1 MYELLVEEA
10 LKVLRTPPL
19 KFNKMFVMFSFGF
32 ASGLPYMIIISTST
46 AWLRDVDVD
55 LAYIGF
61 FSWVTFMYAFKFLW
75 APLVDRFSIPFLKKY
90 GHRKSWIVLMQFV
103 IFINLLVLSST
114 DPKNDFIFFSLIA
127 FFIALAG
134 SIQDIAIDAFR
145 IEYADIGDQGSLA
158 ATYQFGWR
166 LAIILATSFA
176 LIFADINGWSL
187 TYKIMAASMVIGLLG
202 LIASK
207 EEKNIHLGKLS
218 FSKSITEP
226 FIDFLSRFGFFT
238 AAMLLLIIA
247 TYRLT
252 DIVMGPMA
260 TPFYID
266 MGFTLTEIGSVVKIV
281 ALLASIFGI
290 SMGALLLKRIGIYQ
304 SLMIGAFLV
313 MFTNVCFSYVAISE
327 KSITS
332 LSMIVAMDSIA
343 AGIVGTVNIAFLTS
357 LVSKKYTGF
366 QYALLTGF
374 MAGPGFVLK
383 GLSGLWVNYLQ
394 GIYGDDYG
402 WMGFYV
408 TTSLLT
414 MPVIL
419 FLYSNRHFL
428 IKHENSI

>member
-1 MYELLVEEA
+1 MY
-10 LKVLRTPPL
+10 
-19 KFNKMFVMFSFGF
+19 KFNKMFVMFCLGF

-46 AWLRDVDVD
+46 AWLRDAGVE

-61 FSWVTFMYAFKFLW
+61 FAWVTFMYAFKFLW
-75 APLVDRFSIPFLKKY
+75 APLVDRFSIPILKQY
-90 GHRKSWIVLMQFV
+90 GHRKSWIVLMQV
-103 IFINLLVLSST
+103 IIFTNLIILSNT
-114 DPKNDFIFFSLIA
+114 DPKSDLIFFSLIA
-127 FFIALAG
+127 FLIALAG

-145 IEYADIGDQGSLA
+145 IEYANINEQGSLA

-166 LAIILATSFA
+166 LAIIVATSFA
-176 LIFADINGWSL
+176 LIFADTNGWSL
-187 TYKIMAASMVIGLLG
+187 TYKIMAATMIIGLLG
-202 LIASK
+202 LIVSK
-207 EEKNIHLGKLS
+207 EEKNFQLGKLS
-218 FSKSITEP
+218 FTQSIRDP
-226 FIDFLSRFGFFT
+226 FVDFLSRFGFF
-238 AAMLLLIIA
+238 ASAVLLMIIA

-266 MGFTLTEIGSVVKIV
+266 MGFTLTEIGAVVKIV

-290 SMGALLLKRIGIYQ
+290 SMGALLLKKIGIYR
-304 SLMIGAFLV
+304 SLMLGAFLV
-313 MFTNVCFSYVAISE
+313 MLTNVCFSYVAISE

-374 MAGPGFVLK
+374 MTGPGFVLK

-394 GIYGDDYG
+394 GIYGDDFG

-419 FLYSNRHFL
+419 FLYFNRHFL

>member
-1 MYELLVEEA
+1 MY
-10 LKVLRTPPL
+10 

-290 SMGALLLKRIGIYQ
+290 SIGALLLKRIGIYQ

-313 MFTNVCFSYVAISE
+313 MLTNVCFSYVAISE

>member
-1 MYELLVEEA
+1 MY
-10 LKVLRTPPL
+10 
-19 KFNKMFVMFSFGF
+19 KFNKMFVMFCLGF

-46 AWLRDVDVD
+46 AWLRDADVE

-61 FSWVTFMYAFKFLW
+61 FAWVTFMYAFKFLW
-75 APLVDRFSIPFLKKY
+75 APLVDRFSIPILKQY
-90 GHRKSWIVLMQFV
+90 GHRKSWIALMQV
-103 IFINLLVLSST
+103 IIFINLIILSNT
-114 DPKNDFIFFSLIA
+114 NPKSDLIFFSLIA
-127 FFIALAG
+127 FLIALAG

-145 IEYADIGDQGSLA
+145 IEYANINEQGSLA

-166 LAIILATSFA
+166 LAIIVATSFA

-187 TYKIMAASMVIGLLG
+187 TYKIMAATMIIGLVG
-202 LIASK
+202 LIVSK
-207 EEKNIHLGKLS
+207 EEKNFQLGKLS
-218 FSKSITEP
+218 FTQSIRDP
-226 FIDFLSRFGFFT
+226 FVDFLSRFGFF
-238 AAMLLLIIA
+238 ASAVLLMIIA

-266 MGFTLTEIGSVVKIV
+266 MGFTLTEIGAVVKIV

-290 SMGALLLKRIGIYQ
+290 SMGALLLKKIGIYK
-304 SLMIGAFLV
+304 SLMLGAFLV
-313 MFTNVCFSYVAISE
+313 MLTNVCFSYAAISE

-332 LSMIVAMDSIA
+332 LSLIVAMDSIA

-374 MAGPGFVLK
+374 MAGPGFILK

-394 GIYGDDYG
+394 GIYGDVYG

-419 FLYSNRHFL
+419 FLYFNRHFL

>member
-1 MYELLVEEA
+1 MY
-10 LKVLRTPPL
+10 
-19 KFNKMFVMFSFGF
+19 KFNKMFVMFCLGF

-46 AWLRDVDVD
+46 AWLRDADVE

-61 FSWVTFMYAFKFLW
+61 FAWVTFMYAFKFLW
-75 APLVDRFSIPFLKKY
+75 APLVDRFSIPILKQY
-90 GHRKSWIVLMQFV
+90 GHRKSWIALMQV
-103 IFINLLVLSST
+103 IIFINLIILSNT
-114 DPKNDFIFFSLIA
+114 DPKSDLIFFSLIA
-127 FFIALAG
+127 FLIALAG

-145 IEYADIGDQGSLA
+145 IEYANINEQGSLA

-166 LAIILATSFA
+166 LAIIVATSFA
-176 LIFADINGWSL
+176 LIFADTNGWSV
-187 TYKIMAASMVIGLLG
+187 TYKIMAATMIIGLVG
-202 LIASK
+202 LIVSK
-207 EEKNIHLGKLS
+207 EEKNFQLGKLS
-218 FSKSITEP
+218 FTQSIRDP
-226 FIDFLSRFGFFT
+226 FVDFLSRFGFF
-238 AAMLLLIIA
+238 ASAVLLMIIA

-266 MGFTLTEIGSVVKIV
+266 MGFTLTEIGAVVKIV

-290 SMGALLLKRIGIYQ
+290 SMGALLLKKIGIYK
-304 SLMIGAFLV
+304 SLMLGAFLV
-313 MFTNVCFSYVAISE
+313 MLTNVCFSYAAVSE

-332 LSMIVAMDSIA
+332 LSLIVAMDSIA

-374 MAGPGFVLK
+374 MAGPGFILK

-394 GIYGDDYG
+394 GIYGDVYG

-419 FLYSNRHFL
+419 FLYFNRHFL

>member
-1 MYELLVEEA
+1 MSKLTKL
-10 LKVLRTPPL
+10 
-19 KFNKMFVMFSFGF
+19 FVMFSLGF

-46 AWLRDVDVD
+46 AWLRDADIE

-75 APLVDRFSIPFLKKY
+75 APLVDRFSIPIFKKY
-90 GHRKSWIVLMQFV
+90 GHRKSWIILMQII
-103 IFINLLVLSST
+103 IFISLIILSDT
-114 DPKNDFIFFSLIA
+114 DPKRNFALFSLVA
-127 FFIALAG
+127 FFIGLSG

-145 IEYADIGDQGSLA
+145 IEYAEIDEQGGLA

-166 LAIILATSFA
+166 LAIIIATSFA
-176 LIFADINGWSL
+176 LIFADTNGWSL
-187 TYKIMAASMVIGLLG
+187 TFKIMAFSMVIGLLG
-202 LIASK
+202 LMFSK
-207 EEKNIHLGKLS
+207 EEKNPQLGKLN
-218 FSKSITEP
+218 FTQSITDP
-226 FIDFLSRFGFFT
+226 FVDFISRFGFF
-238 AAMLLLIIA
+238 AAAILLLIIA

-266 MGFTLTEIGSVVKIV
+266 MGFSLTEIGAVVKIV
-281 ALLASIFGI
+281 ALLASILGI
-290 SMGALLLKRIGIYQ
+290 SLGAVLLKKFNIYR
-304 SLMIGAFLV
+304 SLIIGAFLV
-313 MFTNVCFSYVAISE
+313 MLTNVCFSYVAVAE

-332 LSMIVAMDSIA
+332 LAFIVAMDSIA

-374 MAGPGFVLK
+374 MAGPGFILK
-383 GLSGLWVNYLQ
+383 GLSGLWVSYLQ
-394 GIYGDDYG
+394 GIYGDNYG

-414 MPVIL
+414 IPVIL
-419 FLYSNRHFL
+419 FLFFNRNFL
-428 IKHENSI
+428 TKYENSL

>member
-1 MYELLVEEA
+1 MY
-10 LKVLRTPPL
+10 
-19 KFNKMFVMFSFGF
+19 KFNKMFVMFCLGF

-46 AWLRDVDVD
+46 AWLRDAGVE

-61 FSWVTFMYAFKFLW
+61 FAWVTFMYAFKFLW
-75 APLVDRFSIPFLKKY
+75 APFVDRFSIPILKQY
-90 GHRKSWIVLMQFV
+90 GHRKSWIVLMQV
-103 IFINLLVLSST
+103 IIFTNLIILSNT
-114 DPKNDFIFFSLIA
+114 DPKSDLIFFSLIA
-127 FFIALAG
+127 FLIALAG

-145 IEYADIGDQGSLA
+145 IEYANINEQGSLA

-166 LAIILATSFA
+166 LAIIMATSFA
-176 LIFADINGWSL
+176 LIFADTNGWSL
-187 TYKIMAASMVIGLLG
+187 TYKIMAATMIIGLLG
-202 LIASK
+202 LIVSK
-207 EEKNIHLGKLS
+207 EEKNFQLGKLS
-218 FSKSITEP
+218 FTQSIRDP
-226 FIDFLSRFGFFT
+226 FVDFLSRFGFF
-238 AAMLLLIIA
+238 ASAVLLMIIA

-266 MGFTLTEIGSVVKIV
+266 MGFTLTEIGAVVKIV

-290 SMGALLLKRIGIYQ
+290 SMGALLLKKIGIYR
-304 SLMIGAFLV
+304 SLMLGAFLV
-313 MFTNVCFSYVAISE
+313 MLTNVCFSYVAISE

-374 MAGPGFVLK
+374 MTGPGFVLK

-394 GIYGDDYG
+394 GIYGDDFG

-419 FLYSNRHFL
+419 FLYFNRHFL

>member
-1 MYELLVEEA
+1 MY
-10 LKVLRTPPL
+10 
-19 KFNKMFVMFSFGF
+19 KFNKMFVMFCLGF

-46 AWLRDVDVD
+46 AWLRDAGVE

-61 FSWVTFMYAFKFLW
+61 FAWVTFMYAFKFLW
-75 APLVDRFSIPFLKKY
+75 APFVDRFSIPILKQY
-90 GHRKSWIVLMQFV
+90 GHRKSWIVLMQV
-103 IFINLLVLSST
+103 IIFINLIILSNT
-114 DPKNDFIFFSLIA
+114 DPKSDLIFFSLIA
-127 FFIALAG
+127 FLIALAG

-145 IEYADIGDQGSLA
+145 IEYANINEQGSLA

-166 LAIILATSFA
+166 LAIIVATSFA
-176 LIFADINGWSL
+176 LIFADTNGWSL
-187 TYKIMAASMVIGLLG
+187 TYKIMAATMIIGLLG
-202 LIASK
+202 LIVSK
-207 EEKNIHLGKLS
+207 EEKNFQLGKLS
-218 FSKSITEP
+218 FTQSIRDP
-226 FIDFLSRFGFFT
+226 FVDFLSRFGFF
-238 AAMLLLIIA
+238 ASAVLLMIIA

-266 MGFTLTEIGSVVKIV
+266 MGFTLTEIGAVVKIV

-290 SMGALLLKRIGIYQ
+290 SMGALLLKKIGIYR
-304 SLMIGAFLV
+304 SLMLGAFLV
-313 MFTNVCFSYVAISE
+313 MLTNVCFSYVAISE

-374 MAGPGFVLK
+374 MTGPGFVLK

-394 GIYGDDYG
+394 GIYGDDFG

-419 FLYSNRHFL
+419 FLYFNRHFL

>member
-1 MYELLVEEA
+1 MSKLTKL
-10 LKVLRTPPL
+10 
-19 KFNKMFVMFSFGF
+19 FVMFSLGF

-46 AWLRDVDVD
+46 AWLRDADIE

-75 APLVDRFSIPFLKKY
+75 APLVDRFSIPILKKY
-90 GHRKSWIVLMQFV
+90 GHRKSWIILMQII
-103 IFINLLVLSST
+103 IFISLIILSDT
-114 DPKNDFIFFSLIA
+114 DPKRNFALFSLVA
-127 FFIALAG
+127 FFIGFAG

-145 IEYADIGDQGSLA
+145 IEYAEIDEQGGLA

-166 LAIILATSFA
+166 LAIIIATSFA
-176 LIFADINGWSL
+176 LIFADTNGWSL
-187 TYKIMAASMVIGLLG
+187 TFKIMAFSMVIGLLG
-202 LIASK
+202 LIFSK
-207 EEKNIHLGKLS
+207 EEKNPQLGKLN
-218 FSKSITEP
+218 FTQSITDP
-226 FIDFLSRFGFFT
+226 FVDFISRFGFF
-238 AAMLLLIIA
+238 AAAILLLIIA

-266 MGFTLTEIGSVVKIV
+266 MGFSLTEIGAVVKIV
-281 ALLASIFGI
+281 ALLASILGI
-290 SMGALLLKRIGIYQ
+290 SLGAVLLKKFNIYR
-304 SLMIGAFLV
+304 SLIIGAFLV
-313 MFTNVCFSYVAISE
+313 MVTNVCFSYVAVAE

-332 LSMIVAMDSIA
+332 LAFIVAMDSIA

-374 MAGPGFVLK
+374 MAGPGFILK
-383 GLSGLWVNYLQ
+383 GLSGLWVSYLQ
-394 GIYGDDYG
+394 GIYGDNYG

-414 MPVIL
+414 IPVIL
-419 FLYSNRHFL
+419 FLFFNRNFL
-428 IKHENSI
+428 KNYENSL

>member
-1 MYELLVEEA
+1 MF
-10 LKVLRTPPL
+10 
-19 KFNKMFVMFSFGF
+19 KFNKMFVMFCLGF

-46 AWLRDVDVD
+46 AWLRDAGVE

-61 FSWVTFMYAFKFLW
+61 FAWVTFMYAFKFLW
-75 APLVDRFSIPFLKKY
+75 APLVDRFSIPILKQY
-90 GHRKSWIVLMQFV
+90 GHRKSWIVLMQV
-103 IFINLLVLSST
+103 IIFINLMILSNT
-114 DPKNDFIFFSLIA
+114 DPKSDLIFFSLIA
-127 FFIALAG
+127 FLIALAG

-145 IEYADIGDQGSLA
+145 IEYANINEQGSLA

-166 LAIILATSFA
+166 LAIIVATSFA
-176 LIFADINGWSL
+176 LIFADTNGWSL
-187 TYKIMAASMVIGLLG
+187 TYKIMAATMIIGLLG
-202 LIASK
+202 LIVSK
-207 EEKNIHLGKLS
+207 EEKNLQLGKLS
-218 FSKSITEP
+218 FTQSIRDP
-226 FIDFLSRFGFFT
+226 FVDFLSRFGFF
-238 AAMLLLIIA
+238 ASAVLLMIIA

-266 MGFTLTEIGSVVKIV
+266 MGFTLTEIGAVVKIV

-290 SMGALLLKRIGIYQ
+290 SMGALLLKKIGIYK
-304 SLMIGAFLV
+304 SLMLGAFLV
-313 MFTNVCFSYVAISE
+313 MLTNVCFSYVAISE

-394 GIYGDDYG
+394 GIYGDDFG

-419 FLYSNRHFL
+419 FLYFNRHFL

>member
-1 MYELLVEEA
+1 
-10 LKVLRTPPL
+10 
-19 KFNKMFVMFSFGF
+19 MFCLGF

-46 AWLRDVDVD
+46 AWLRDAGVE

-61 FSWVTFMYAFKFLW
+61 FAWVTFMYAFKFLW
-75 APLVDRFSIPFLKKY
+75 APFVDRFSIPILKQY
-90 GHRKSWIVLMQFV
+90 GHRKSWIVLMQV
-103 IFINLLVLSST
+103 IIFTNLIILSNT
-114 DPKNDFIFFSLIA
+114 DPKSDLIFFSLIA
-127 FFIALAG
+127 FLIALAG

-145 IEYADIGDQGSLA
+145 IEYANINEQGSLA

-166 LAIILATSFA
+166 LAVIVATSFA
-176 LIFADINGWSL
+176 LIFADTNGWSL
-187 TYKIMAASMVIGLLG
+187 TYKIMAATMIIGLLG
-202 LIASK
+202 LIVSK
-207 EEKNIHLGKLS
+207 EEKNFQLGKLS
-218 FSKSITEP
+218 FTQSIRDP
-226 FIDFLSRFGFFT
+226 FVDFLSRFGFF
-238 AAMLLLIIA
+238 ASAVLLMIIA

-266 MGFTLTEIGSVVKIV
+266 MGFTLTEIGAVVKIV

-290 SMGALLLKRIGIYQ
+290 SMGALLLKKIGIYK
-304 SLMIGAFLV
+304 SLMLGAFLV
-313 MFTNVCFSYVAISE
+313 MLTNVCFSYVAISE

-374 MAGPGFVLK
+374 MTGPGFVLK

-394 GIYGDDYG
+394 GIYGDDFG

-419 FLYSNRHFL
+419 FLYFNRHFL

>member
-1 MYELLVEEA
+1 MS
-10 LKVLRTPPL
+10 
-19 KFNKMFVMFSFGF
+19 KFNKLFVMFCLGF

-46 AWLRDVDVD
+46 AWLRDAGVD

-75 APLVDRFSIPFLKKY
+75 APLIDRFSIPVLKKY
-90 GHRKSWIVLMQFV
+90 GHRKSWIVLMQSIIFV
-103 IFINLLVLSST
+103 NLIILSNI
-114 DPKNDFIFFSLIA
+114 DPKNNFMLFSLIA
-127 FFIALAG
+127 FLIGLSG

-145 IEYADIGDQGSLA
+145 IEYADINDQGSLA

-166 LAIILATSFA
+166 LAIIIATSFA
-176 LIFADINGWSL
+176 LIFADTNGWSL
-187 TYKIMAASMVIGLLG
+187 TFKIMAASMFIGLLG
-202 LIASK
+202 LVFSK
-207 EEKNIHLGKLS
+207 EEKNLQLSRLS
-218 FSKSITEP
+218 FSQSIKDP
-226 FIDFLSRFGFFT
+226 FVDFLSRFGFF
-238 AAMLLLIIA
+238 AAAILLMIIA

-266 MGFTLTEIGSVVKIV
+266 MGFSLTEIGAVVKIV
-281 ALLASIFGI
+281 ALIASILGI
-290 SMGALLLKRIGIYQ
+290 SLGAILLKKFNIYK
-304 SLMIGAFLV
+304 SLLIGAFLV
-313 MFTNVCFSYVAISE
+313 MITNICFSYVAVSE

-332 LSMIVAMDSIA
+332 LSFIVAMDSLA

-357 LVSKKYTGF
+357 LVSKKFTGF

-383 GLSGLWVNYLQ
+383 GLSGLWVSYLQ
-394 GIYGDDYG
+394 GLYGDNYG

-414 MPVIL
+414 LPVIF
-419 FLYSNRHFL
+419 FLYFNRSFL
-428 IKHENSI
+428 IKYEQNL

>member
-1 MYELLVEEA
+1 MY
-10 LKVLRTPPL
+10 
-19 KFNKMFVMFSFGF
+19 KFNKMFVMFCLGF

-46 AWLRDVDVD
+46 AWLRDAGVE
-55 LAYIGF
+55 LTYIGF
-61 FSWVTFMYAFKFLW
+61 FAWVTFMYAFKFLW
-75 APLVDRFSIPFLKKY
+75 APFVDRFSIPILKQY
-90 GHRKSWIVLMQFV
+90 GHRKSWIVLMQV
-103 IFINLLVLSST
+103 IIFTNLIILSNT
-114 DPKNDFIFFSLIA
+114 DPKSDLIFFSLIA
-127 FFIALAG
+127 FLIALAG

-145 IEYADIGDQGSLA
+145 IEYANINEQGSLA

-166 LAIILATSFA
+166 LAIIVATSFA
-176 LIFADINGWSL
+176 LIFADTNGWSL
-187 TYKIMAASMVIGLLG
+187 TYKIMAATMIIGLLG

-207 EEKNIHLGKLS
+207 EEKNFQLGKLS
-218 FSKSITEP
+218 FTQSIRDP
-226 FIDFLSRFGFFT
+226 FVDFLSRFGFF
-238 AAMLLLIIA
+238 ASAVLLMIIA

-266 MGFTLTEIGSVVKIV
+266 MGFTLTEIGAVVKIV

-290 SMGALLLKRIGIYQ
+290 SMGALFLKKIGIYR
-304 SLMIGAFLV
+304 SLMLGAFLV
-313 MFTNVCFSYVAISE
+313 MLTNVCFSYVAISE

-374 MAGPGFVLK
+374 MTGPGFVLK

-394 GIYGDDYG
+394 GIYGDDFG

-419 FLYSNRHFL
+419 FLYFNRHFL

>member
-1 MYELLVEEA
+1 MSKLTKL
-10 LKVLRTPPL
+10 
-19 KFNKMFVMFSFGF
+19 FVMFSLGF

-46 AWLRDVDVD
+46 AWLRDADIE

-75 APLVDRFSIPFLKKY
+75 APLVDRFSIPIFKKY
-90 GHRKSWIVLMQFV
+90 GHRKSWIILMQII
-103 IFINLLVLSST
+103 IFISLIILSDT
-114 DPKNDFIFFSLIA
+114 DPKRNFALFSLVA
-127 FFIALAG
+127 FFIGLAG

-145 IEYADIGDQGSLA
+145 IEYAEIDEQGGLA

-166 LAIILATSFA
+166 LAIIIATSFA
-176 LIFADINGWSL
+176 LIFADTNGWSL
-187 TYKIMAASMVIGLLG
+187 TFKIMAFSMVIGLLG
-202 LIASK
+202 LMFSK
-207 EEKNIHLGKLS
+207 EEKNPQLGKLN
-218 FSKSITEP
+218 FTQSITDP
-226 FIDFLSRFGFFT
+226 FVDFISRFGFF
-238 AAMLLLIIA
+238 AAAILLLIIA

-266 MGFTLTEIGSVVKIV
+266 MGFSLTEIGAVVKIV
-281 ALLASIFGI
+281 ALLASILGI
-290 SMGALLLKRIGIYQ
+290 SLGAVLLKKFNIYR
-304 SLMIGAFLV
+304 SLIIGAFLV
-313 MFTNVCFSYVAISE
+313 MVTNVCFSYVAVAE

-332 LSMIVAMDSIA
+332 LAFIVAMDSIA

-374 MAGPGFVLK
+374 MAGPGFILK
-383 GLSGLWVNYLQ
+383 GLSGLWVSYLQ
-394 GIYGDDYG
+394 GIYGDNYG

-414 MPVIL
+414 IPVIL
-419 FLYSNRHFL
+419 FLFFNRNFL
-428 IKHENSI
+428 TKYENSL

>member
-1 MYELLVEEA
+1 MY
-10 LKVLRTPPL
+10 

-281 ALLASIFGI
+281 ALLSSIFGI
-290 SMGALLLKRIGIYQ
+290 SIGALLLKRIGIYQ

-313 MFTNVCFSYVAISE
+313 MLTNVCFSYVAISE

>member
-1 MYELLVEEA
+1 
-10 LKVLRTPPL
+10 
-19 KFNKMFVMFSFGF
+19 MFVMFCLGF

-46 AWLRDVDVD
+46 AWLRDADVE
-55 LAYIGF
+55 LTYIGF
-61 FSWVTFMYAFKFLW
+61 FAWVTFMYAFKFLW
-75 APLVDRFSIPFLKKY
+75 APLVDRFSIPILKQY
-90 GHRKSWIVLMQFV
+90 GHRKSWIALMQV
-103 IFINLLVLSST
+103 IIFINLIILSNT
-114 DPKNDFIFFSLIA
+114 NPKSDLIFFSLIA
-127 FFIALAG
+127 FLIALAG

-145 IEYADIGDQGSLA
+145 IEYASINEQGSLA

-166 LAIILATSFA
+166 LAIIVATSFA
-176 LIFADINGWSL
+176 LIFADTNGWSL
-187 TYKIMAASMVIGLLG
+187 TYKIMAATMIVGLVG
-202 LIASK
+202 LIVSK
-207 EEKNIHLGKLS
+207 EEKNFQLGKLS
-218 FSKSITEP
+218 FTQSIRDP
-226 FIDFLSRFGFFT
+226 FVDFLSRFGFF
-238 AAMLLLIIA
+238 ASAVLLMIIA

-266 MGFTLTEIGSVVKIV
+266 MGFTLTEIGAVVKIV

-290 SMGALLLKRIGIYQ
+290 SMGALLLKKIGIYK

-313 MFTNVCFSYVAISE
+313 MLTNVCFSYAAISE

-332 LSMIVAMDSIA
+332 LSIIVAMDSIA

-374 MAGPGFVLK
+374 MAGPGFILK

-394 GIYGDDYG
+394 GIYGDEYG

>member
-1 MYELLVEEA
+1 MY
-10 LKVLRTPPL
+10 

-114 DPKNDFIFFSLIA
+114 DPKIDFIFFSLIA

-374 MAGPGFVLK
+374 MPGPGFVLK

>member
-1 MYELLVEEA
+1 
-10 LKVLRTPPL
+10 
-19 KFNKMFVMFSFGF
+19 MFVMFSFGF

>member
-1 MYELLVEEA
+1 MY
-10 LKVLRTPPL
+10 

-383 GLSGLWVNYLQ
+383 GLSGVWVNYLQ

-419 FLYSNRHFL
+419 FLYSNRLFL

>member
-1 MYELLVEEA
+1 MY
-10 LKVLRTPPL
+10 

-145 IEYADIGDQGSLA
+145 IEYADIADQGSLA

>member
-1 MYELLVEEA
+1 MY
-10 LKVLRTPPL
+10 

-114 DPKNDFIFFSLIA
+114 DPKIDFIFFSLIA

-187 TYKIMAASMVIGLLG
+187 TYKIMATSMVIGLLG

-313 MFTNVCFSYVAISE
+313 MLTNVCFSYVAISE
-327 KSITS
+327 KSIAS

-383 GLSGLWVNYLQ
+383 GLSGVWVNYLQ

-419 FLYSNRHFL
+419 FLYSNRLFL
-428 IKHENSI
+428 IKQLITD

>member
-1 MYELLVEEA
+1 MY
-10 LKVLRTPPL
+10 
-19 KFNKMFVMFSFGF
+19 KFNKMFVMFCLGF

-46 AWLRDVDVD
+46 AWLRDAGVE

-61 FSWVTFMYAFKFLW
+61 FAWVTFMYAFKFLW
-75 APLVDRFSIPFLKKY
+75 APFVDRFSIPILKQY
-90 GHRKSWIVLMQFV
+90 GHRKSWIVLMQV
-103 IFINLLVLSST
+103 IIFTNLIILSNT
-114 DPKNDFIFFSLIA
+114 DPKSDLIFFSLIA
-127 FFIALAG
+127 FLIALAG

-145 IEYADIGDQGSLA
+145 IEYANINEQGSLA

-166 LAIILATSFA
+166 LAVIVATSFA
-176 LIFADINGWSL
+176 LIFADTNGWSL
-187 TYKIMAASMVIGLLG
+187 TYKIMAATMIIGLLG
-202 LIASK
+202 LIVSK
-207 EEKNIHLGKLS
+207 EEKNFQLGKLS
-218 FSKSITEP
+218 FTQSIRDP
-226 FIDFLSRFGFFT
+226 FVDFLSRFGFF
-238 AAMLLLIIA
+238 ASAVLLMIIA

-266 MGFTLTEIGSVVKIV
+266 MGFTLTEIGAVVKIV

-290 SMGALLLKRIGIYQ
+290 SMGALLLKKIGIYK
-304 SLMIGAFLV
+304 SLMLGAFLV
-313 MFTNVCFSYVAISE
+313 MLTNVCFSYVAISE

-374 MAGPGFVLK
+374 MTGPGFVLK

-394 GIYGDDYG
+394 GIYGDDFG

-414 MPVIL
+414 IPVIL
-419 FLYSNRHFL
+419 FLYFNRHFL

>member
-1 MYELLVEEA
+1 MF
-10 LKVLRTPPL
+10 
-19 KFNKMFVMFSFGF
+19 KFNKMFVMFCLGF

-46 AWLRDVDVD
+46 AWLRDAGVE

-61 FSWVTFMYAFKFLW
+61 FAWVTFMYAFKFLW
-75 APLVDRFSIPFLKKY
+75 APLVDRFSIPILKQY
-90 GHRKSWIVLMQFV
+90 GHRKSWIALMQV
-103 IFINLLVLSST
+103 IIFINLIILSNT
-114 DPKNDFIFFSLIA
+114 DPKSDLIFFSLIA
-127 FFIALAG
+127 FLIALAG

-145 IEYADIGDQGSLA
+145 IEYANINEQGSLA

-166 LAIILATSFA
+166 LAIIVATSFA
-176 LIFADINGWSL
+176 LIFADTNGWSL
-187 TYKIMAASMVIGLLG
+187 TYKIMAATMIIGLLG
-202 LIASK
+202 LIVSK
-207 EEKNIHLGKLS
+207 EEKNFQLGKLS
-218 FSKSITEP
+218 FTQSIRDP
-226 FIDFLSRFGFFT
+226 FVDFLSRFGFF
-238 AAMLLLIIA
+238 ASAVLLMIIA

-266 MGFTLTEIGSVVKIV
+266 MGFTLTEIGAVVKVV

-290 SMGALLLKRIGIYQ
+290 SMGALLLKKIGIYK
-304 SLMIGAFLV
+304 SLMLGAFLV
-313 MFTNVCFSYVAISE
+313 MLTNVCFSYVAISE

-394 GIYGDDYG
+394 GIYGDDFG

-419 FLYSNRHFL
+419 FLYFNRHFL

>member
-1 MYELLVEEA
+1 MY
-10 LKVLRTPPL
+10 

-313 MFTNVCFSYVAISE
+313 MLTNVFFSYVAISE

-414 MPVIL
+414 
-419 FLYSNRHFL
+419 
-428 IKHENSI
+428 

>member
-1 MYELLVEEA
+1 MSKLTKL
-10 LKVLRTPPL
+10 
-19 KFNKMFVMFSFGF
+19 FVMFSLGF

-46 AWLRDVDVD
+46 AWLRDVDIE

-75 APLVDRFSIPFLKKY
+75 APLVDRFSIPILKKY
-90 GHRKSWIVLMQFV
+90 GHRKSWIILMQII
-103 IFINLLVLSST
+103 IFISLIILSDT
-114 DPKNDFIFFSLIA
+114 DPKRNFALFSLVA
-127 FFIALAG
+127 FFIGLAG

-145 IEYADIGDQGSLA
+145 IEYAEIDEQGGLA

-166 LAIILATSFA
+166 LAIIIATSFA
-176 LIFADINGWSL
+176 LIFADTNGWSL
-187 TYKIMAASMVIGLLG
+187 TFKIMAFSMVIGLLG
-202 LIASK
+202 LMFSK
-207 EEKNIHLGKLS
+207 EEKNPQLGKLN
-218 FSKSITEP
+218 FSQSITDP
-226 FIDFLSRFGFFT
+226 FVDFISRFGFF
-238 AAMLLLIIA
+238 AAAILLLIIA

-266 MGFTLTEIGSVVKIV
+266 MGFSLTEIGAVVKIV
-281 ALLASIFGI
+281 ALLASILGI
-290 SMGALLLKRIGIYQ
+290 SLGAVLLKKFNIYR
-304 SLMIGAFLV
+304 SLIIGAFLV
-313 MFTNVCFSYVAISE
+313 MVTNVCFSYVAVAE

-332 LSMIVAMDSIA
+332 LAFIVAMDSIA

-374 MAGPGFVLK
+374 MAGPGFILK
-383 GLSGLWVNYLQ
+383 GLSGLWVSYLQ
-394 GIYGDDYG
+394 GIYGDNYG

-414 MPVIL
+414 IPVIL
-419 FLYSNRHFL
+419 FLFFNRNFL
-428 IKHENSI
+428 TNYENRV

>member
-1 MYELLVEEA
+1 MS
-10 LKVLRTPPL
+10 
-19 KFNKMFVMFSFGF
+19 KFNKLFVMFCLGF

-46 AWLRDVDVD
+46 AWLRDAGLD

-75 APLVDRFSIPFLKKY
+75 APLIDRFSIPVLKKY
-90 GHRKSWIVLMQFV
+90 GHRKSWIVLMQSIIFV
-103 IFINLLVLSST
+103 NLIILSNI
-114 DPKNDFIFFSLIA
+114 DPKNNFMLFSLIA
-127 FFIALAG
+127 FLIGLSG

-145 IEYADIGDQGSLA
+145 IEYADINDQGSLA

-166 LAIILATSFA
+166 LAIIIATSFA
-176 LIFADINGWSL
+176 LIFADTNGWSL
-187 TYKIMAASMVIGLLG
+187 TFKIMAASMFIGLLG
-202 LIASK
+202 LVFSK
-207 EEKNIHLGKLS
+207 EEKNLQLSRLS
-218 FSKSITEP
+218 FSQSIKDP
-226 FIDFLSRFGFFT
+226 FVDFLSRFGFF
-238 AAMLLLIIA
+238 AAAILLMIIA

-266 MGFTLTEIGSVVKIV
+266 MGFSLTEIGAVVKIV
-281 ALLASIFGI
+281 ALIASILGI
-290 SMGALLLKRIGIYQ
+290 SLGAILLKKFNIYK
-304 SLMIGAFLV
+304 SLLIGAFLV
-313 MFTNVCFSYVAISE
+313 MITNICFSYVAVSE

-332 LSMIVAMDSIA
+332 LSFIVAMDSLA

-383 GLSGLWVNYLQ
+383 GLSGLWVSYLQ
-394 GIYGDDYG
+394 GLYGDNYG

-414 MPVIL
+414 LPVIF
-419 FLYSNRHFL
+419 FLYFNRSFL
-428 IKHENSI
+428 IKYEQSL

>member
-1 MYELLVEEA
+1 MSKLTKL
-10 LKVLRTPPL
+10 
-19 KFNKMFVMFSFGF
+19 FVMFSLGF

-46 AWLRDVDVD
+46 AWLRDVDIE

-75 APLVDRFSIPFLKKY
+75 APLVDRFSIPILKKY
-90 GHRKSWIVLMQFV
+90 GHRKSWIILMQII
-103 IFINLLVLSST
+103 IFISLIILSDT
-114 DPKNDFIFFSLIA
+114 DPKRNFALFSLVA
-127 FFIALAG
+127 FFIGLAG

-145 IEYADIGDQGSLA
+145 IEYAEIDEQGGLA

-166 LAIILATSFA
+166 LAIIIATSFA
-176 LIFADINGWSL
+176 LIFADTNGWSL
-187 TYKIMAASMVIGLLG
+187 TFKIMAFSMVIGLLG
-202 LIASK
+202 LMFSK
-207 EEKNIHLGKLS
+207 EEKNPQLGKLN
-218 FSKSITEP
+218 FSQSITDP
-226 FIDFLSRFGFFT
+226 FVDFISRFGFF
-238 AAMLLLIIA
+238 AAAILLLIIA

-266 MGFTLTEIGSVVKIV
+266 MGFSLTEIGAVVKIV
-281 ALLASIFGI
+281 ALLASILGI
-290 SMGALLLKRIGIYQ
+290 SLGAVLLKKFNIYR
-304 SLMIGAFLV
+304 SLIIGAFLV
-313 MFTNVCFSYVAISE
+313 MVTNVCFSYVAVAE

-332 LSMIVAMDSIA
+332 LAFIVAMDSIA

-374 MAGPGFVLK
+374 MSGPGFILK
-383 GLSGLWVNYLQ
+383 GLSGLWVSYLQ
-394 GIYGDDYG
+394 GIYGDNYG

-414 MPVIL
+414 IPVIL
-419 FLYSNRHFL
+419 FLFFNRNFL
-428 IKHENSI
+428 TNYENRV